1 MNLILRRQGVT
12 WGTIKKHL
20 IARVNQIAKREETS
34 QKIFCMTPLNIPM
47 KFQVIWKKVKELTE
61 NMAFKVG
68 KGKDFEIIAIN
79 ASSRNVNI

>member
-1 MNLILRRQGVT
+1 
-12 WGTIKKHL
+12 
-20 IARVNQIAKREETS
+20 
-34 QKIFCMTPLNIPM
+34 MTPLNIPM

-61 NMAFKVG
+61 NMTFKVG

>member
-1 MNLILRRQGVT
+1 
-12 WGTIKKHL
+12 
-20 IARVNQIAKREETS
+20 
-34 QKIFCMTPLNIPM
+34 MTPLNIPM

>member
-1 MNLILRRQGVT
+1 M
-12 WGTIKKHL
+12 
-20 IARVNQIAKREETS
+20 
-34 QKIFCMTPLNIPM
+34 QKIFLYDATEHSHEVPSHLEKTEKI
-47 KFQVIWKKVKELTE
+47 TE